1 MQNLDV
7 KLDKITVGVAAH
19 SDPLKRNKGI
29 TLIALIITII
39 VMLILVGVTINVA
52 LNGGLFTKAE
62 DAAIGTEKQA
72 IYEQIVSNME
82 LTNDGKISVK
92 GTFDKV
98 IAEFGAD
105 KVTNINPAT
114 VDANT
119 TEVTFSVVGKTGTY
133 NYKISTTEIEK
144 DPIQSPGGVQPP
156 SQTGELVYGKVYDVY
171 VNGVKN
177 GIYCF
182 YQEYNIVIADEN
194 FIGYA
199 DYVYDKTNG
208 SVTVAGVQNFKLSDD
223 GKSMYGEVVFE
234 EDGIEVIYEISS
246 ELTDKELNYEP
257 TIIGAT
263 DLYSGLYYNEEANS
277 YICIG
282 EEDENEVAWSIGSG
296 DGSDA
301 TSLSNFLN
309 NTNIKIID
317 NKHLE
322 LDGLTY
328 TLVEELK

>member
-114 VDANT
+114 VDETT
-119 TEVTFSVVGKTGTY
+119 TEVTFSIVGKTGTY
-133 NYKISTTEIEK
+133 SYKISTTEIEK
-144 DPIQSPGGVQPP
+144 DPVENPL
-156 SQTGELVYGKVYDVY
+156 QTGGLVSGNVYSDSEEINICFSEKYGIVFSGKDFANMDYFSYDQQ
-171 VNGVKN
+171 NKT
-177 GIYCF
+177 I
-182 YQEYNIVIADEN
+182 EYGEVIFN
-194 FIGYA
+194 
-199 DYVYDKTNG
+199 
-208 SVTVAGVQNFKLSDD
+208 LSDD
-223 GKSMYGEVVFE
+223 GKNITATLYGEEINLQLTE
-234 EDGIEVIYEISS
+234 ENLFDQYSTEYLSEI
-246 ELTDKELNYEP
+246 D
-257 TIIGAT
+257 A
-263 DLYSGLYYNEEANS
+263 YSGVYYADTNKKSISIYVDEEEAVWANIGGNS
-277 YICIG
+277 DYLSVWGITVV
-282 EEDENEVAWSIGSG
+282 DETHIER
-296 DGSDA
+296 DGVQ
-301 TSLSNFLN
+301 
-309 NTNIKIID
+309 
-317 NKHLE
+317 
-322 LDGLTY
+322 Y
-328 TLVEELK
+328 TLLKTLE